1 MAAAQKTAAQRR
13 SAVAAQY
20 RKFIGRNHYSQA
32 LRSYCVKKYKDG
44 KYYSDCSSSV
54 SYAYKQAGEGFG
66 ILNTVGMWTSKKL
79 KDVAVVIKNGII
91 QNPEVLEVGDL
102 LLFAGND
109 TSRKVYGYV
118 GHVEMVGAISGKVV
132 TLYGHGSGLAK
143 QHEMNAYCRSRRN
156 TKSST
161 PLGNRGL
168 IRVRRAIWEDAGD
181 GETSSVTAGAVP
193 PSPEGTSSVTAGAVP
208 PSPEGEGMGA
218 IEGNAIKRGESE
230 RLAEGQAEGAS
241 AAKQDAP
248 ETRVCG
254 NAITR
259 GESGD
264 AVAAMQR
271 LLLRRDPKCLPRYG
285 ADGDFG
291 AETEAAVKALQIY
304 AGLPETGA
312 FDDATAGALA
322 AILSGKAVEA
332 TAYVNVRDAPGVGSG
347 RIIGVLRR
355 GELAAWMG
363 HVSADGWYAV
373 RFKDAV
379 GWVSGKYARIAE

>member
-1 MAAAQKTAAQRR
+1 
-13 SAVAAQY
+13 
-20 RKFIGRNHYSQA
+20 
-32 LRSYCVKKYKDG
+32 
-44 KYYSDCSSSV
+44 
-54 SYAYKQAGEGFG
+54 
-66 ILNTVGMWTSKKL
+66 
-79 KDVAVVIKNGII
+79 
-91 QNPEVLEVGDL
+91 
-102 LLFAGND
+102 
-109 TSRKVYGYV
+109 
-118 GHVEMVGAISGKVV
+118 
-132 TLYGHGSGLAK
+132 
-143 QHEMNAYCRSRRN
+143 
-156 TKSST
+156 
-161 PLGNRGL
+161 
-168 IRVRRAIWEDAGD
+168 
-181 GETSSVTAGAVP
+181 
-193 PSPEGTSSVTAGAVP
+193 
-208 PSPEGEGMGA
+208 MGA

-322 AILSGKAVEA
+322 AILSGKVIEA
-332 TAYVNVRDAPGVGSG
+332 TAYMNVRDAPGVGRG

-373 RFKDAV
+373 RFRGAV
-379 GWVSGKYARIAE
+379 GWVSGKYARPAD